1 LCFLGFVKTWHHP
14 QPSTPSPGS
23 SGVAS
28 NVAPGERLAWR
39 RAGPVPDWDAGGA
52 VAVGAGKAVTQPCTL
67 RWAPTRRSSDGGESV
82 MALVCFNRDLIVQ
95 TVLDGF

>member
-1 LCFLGFVKTWHHP
+1 
-14 QPSTPSPGS
+14 
-23 SGVAS
+23 VAS

-95 TVLDGF
+95 TVLEGF